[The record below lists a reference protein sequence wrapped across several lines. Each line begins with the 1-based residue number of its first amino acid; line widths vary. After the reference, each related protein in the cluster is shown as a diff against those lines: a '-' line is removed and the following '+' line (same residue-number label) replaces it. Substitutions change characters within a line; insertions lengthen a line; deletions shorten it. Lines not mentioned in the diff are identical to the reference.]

1 VTDTKGNAY
10 QLAVGPTTVAGAL
23 TQSIHY
29 AKNIAAAAA
38 GANTVTVSFTVAANY
53 PDIRIL
59 EYGGMDSLSPV
70 DVTASATGSTA
81 TSSTPAV
88 GTTNASDLLF
98 AANTVATWTTG
109 AGAGWTSR
117 VITSPD
123 GDIAED
129 RVVSTAGSYSAT
141 ASLGGAGA
149 WVMQMVAFK
158 ATSSAPP
165 APPTAPTNLAASA
178 AGSSQINL
186 SWTNTSTTQTGVKI
200 ERSTDN
206 VTFTQITVAGATA
219 VSYSD
224 AGLSAST
231 TYFYRARA
239 TNAAGDSAYS
249 NTASATTQ
257 APSPPPT
264 APTNLAATAAGSS
277 QINLSWTNTST
288 TQTGVKIERS
298 TDNVSF
304 TQIAVAGA
312 TAVSYSN
319 TGLSASTTYFYRVR
333 ATNNSGDSPYSNTA
347 SATTQS
353 PPPNGQWSAVLSWP
367 LVAVHM
373 TLLPTGKI
381 LAWDD
386 HTDNV
391 GADVFDPATNTLT
404 AVPFFIANLFCAGH
418 ALLPDGRVFV
428 AGGHTGTTHV
438 GIPNSTFFDPSTQ
451 SWSSG
456 PSMSVGR
463 WYPSVTSLPDGRMLV
478 TAGETNCDGCNALI
492 PEIYDPA
499 TNSWTRLTLASHDF
513 PYYPHMFVLPDGR
526 ILAASSNRAAIA
538 SVALDLTLQRW
549 SVVDPAVLDG
559 GSAATYAPGKI
570 IKSGLGRDP
579 DLPGAPSVATT
590 YVIDMTQQSPAWRQ
604 TASMAFPRTEHNLT
618 PLPDGTV
625 LVTGGSRNSDVGDT
639 AGAVLE
645 AELWSPT
652 TETWTVLA
660 AMRTPRMY
668 HSTAVLLPDARVLVA
683 GGGRDFPE
691 VDQPSAEIYSP
702 PYLFKGPPPA
712 ITSAPTGIQYGT
724 VFFVRT
730 PDAAR
735 IATASLVRLGS
746 VTHAFNE
753 NQRFVPLSFQSTSG
767 GLNVQAP
774 ATANLAPPGHYMLF
788 IVDTNGIPSLAAM
801 VRLS

>member
-1 VTDTKGNAY
+1 
-10 QLAVGPTTVAGAL
+10 
-23 TQSIHY
+23 
-29 AKNIAAAAA
+29 
-38 GANTVTVSFTVAANY
+38 
-53 PDIRIL
+53 
-59 EYGGMDSLSPV
+59 
-70 DVTASATGSTA
+70 
-81 TSSTPAV
+81 
-88 GTTNASDLLF
+88 
-98 AANTVATWTTG
+98 
-109 AGAGWTSR
+109 
-117 VITSPD
+117 
-123 GDIAED
+123 
-129 RVVSTAGSYSAT
+129 
-141 ASLGGAGA
+141 
-149 WVMQMVAFK
+149 
-158 ATSSAPP
+158 
-165 APPTAPTNLAASA
+165 
-178 AGSSQINL
+178 
-186 SWTNTSTTQTGVKI
+186 
-200 ERSTDN
+200 
-206 VTFTQITVAGATA
+206 
-219 VSYSD
+219 
-224 AGLSAST
+224 
-231 TYFYRARA
+231 
-239 TNAAGDSAYS
+239 
-249 NTASATTQ
+249 
-257 APSPPPT
+257 
-264 APTNLAATAAGSS
+264 
-277 QINLSWTNTST
+277 
-288 TQTGVKIERS
+288 
-298 TDNVSF
+298 
-304 TQIAVAGA
+304 
-312 TAVSYSN
+312 
-319 TGLSASTTYFYRVR
+319 
-333 ATNNSGDSPYSNTA
+333 
-347 SATTQS
+347 
-353 PPPNGQWSAVLSWP
+353 
-367 LVAVHM
+367 M
-373 TLLPTGKI
+373 TLLPTGKV

-404 AVPFFIANLFCAGH
+404 TVPFFIADLFCSGH

-428 AGGHTGTTHV
+428 AGGHTGTPHV

-526 ILAASSNRAAIA
+526 VLAASSNRAAIA
-538 SVALDLTLQRW
+538 SVALDLTLQSW

-579 DLPGAPSVATT
+579 DLAGAPSVATT
-590 YVIDMTQQSPAWRQ
+590 YVIDMTQPSPAWRQ

-660 AMRTPRMY
+660 AMQTPRMY
-668 HSTAVLLPDARVLVA
+668 HTTALLLPDARVLVA

-724 VFFVRT
+724 VFFVGT
-730 PDAAR
+730 PDVAR

-753 NQRFVPLSFQSTSG
+753 NQRFVPLSFQSTAG